1 MIVLPNGNSLIET
14 KIEFPIDNKQL
25 SPFKWS
31 ETIDM
36 QMLTPTS
43 TANIT
48 AFTSLI
54 VVLYKLIPELV
65 EQLGG
70 LQNM

>member
-1 MIVLPNGNSLIET
+1 
-14 KIEFPIDNKQL
+14 
-25 SPFKWS
+25 
-31 ETIDM
+31 
-36 QMLTPTS
+36 MLTPTS